1 MKKVNDMA
9 ISEGGINTWNILK
22 SVAMAYLIT
31 LLIFLV
37 LAIILTYTE
46 FPETMLPSAV
56 VITTL
61 ISIMLAGTSAARR
74 ARTRGWINGGLA
86 GFIYMLILYLIS
98 SFTVVDFRIDQ
109 YVWAMLISGILAGAL
124 GGVVGINLKHR

>member
-1 MKKVNDMA
+1 MKKVNDMV
-9 ISEGGINTWNILK
+9 ICEGGINIWNILK
-22 SVAMAYLIT
+22 SVGMAYLIT

-37 LAIILTYTE
+37 LAIVLTYTE
-46 FPETMLPSAV
+46 FPEAMLPSAV

-61 ISIMLAGTSAARR
+61 VSIMLAGTSAARR
-74 ARTRGWINGGLA
+74 ARTRGWVNGGLA

-109 YVWAMLISGILAGAL
+109 YVWAMLISGMLAGAL
-124 GGVVGINLKHR
+124 GGVVGINLKRR

>member
-1 MKKVNDMA
+1 MKKVNDMV

-22 SVAMAYLIT
+22 SVGMAYLIT

-46 FPETMLPSAV
+46 FPEAMVPTAV

-86 GFIYMLILYLIS
+86 GLVYMLILYLIS

>member
-1 MKKVNDMA
+1 MKKVNDVV

-22 SVAMAYLIT
+22 SVGMAYLIT

-37 LAIILTYTE
+37 LAIILTYME
-46 FPETMLPSAV
+46 FPEAMVPSAV

-86 GFIYMLILYLIS
+86 GLVYMIILYIIS
-98 SFTVVDFRIDQ
+98 SSTIVNFRIDQ

>member
-1 MKKVNDMA
+1 MKKVNDMV
-9 ISEGGINTWNILK
+9 ISEGGISTWNILK
-22 SVAMAYLIT
+22 SVGMAYLIT

-46 FPETMLPSAV
+46 FPEAMVPTAV

-61 ISIMLAGTSAARR
+61 ISIMLAGTSVARR

-86 GFIYMLILYLIS
+86 GLVYMLILYLMS